1 MRQLAQSYRI
11 SLTLILLVSAI
22 LGSDL
27 RASAQQPGRELS
39 LQEYV
44 TELRSAAEAL
54 EGTRPATTHNFRTAL
69 PPEWVVRIDG
79 QSMRI
84 KTDWLDTA
92 LLIEDKAPTASTD
105 RVRQARQRVAA
116 LLEAA
121 GNLSAQTS
129 GADLSRHRA
138 QIDRILREREFQG
151 SREPSWLDKLKA
163 RVYGWIWRHLE
174 RLFGHVGISSRAGD
188 IIAWTLVSLAG
199 LLLALWAV
207 RAFLATASRS
217 EMDLRGAA
225 PAGLD
230 WRYWAKEARAAAER
244 GDYRA
249 AIHAA
254 YWGAVTRL
262 EENHL
267 LPQDRSRTPRESL
280 RMLQQGSAAYSPLA
294 QLTRRFE
301 LTWYGYHAA
310 TPADWDDAVQQLETL
325 GCLRSSTPA
334 TAGS

>member
-1 MRQLAQSYRI
+1 MRQIAHSYRI
-11 SLTLILLVSAI
+11 SLTLILLFSATLI
-22 LGSDL
+22 SSQPTD
-27 RASAQQPGRELS
+27 AQQSGQEIS
-39 LQEYV
+39 LQEYIA
-44 TELRSAAEAL
+44 ELRSAADAL
-54 EGTRPATTHNFRTAL
+54 EGTQPAATHNFRIAL
-69 PPEWVVRIDG
+69 PPEWVVRMDG

-84 KTDWLDTA
+84 KTDWLNTA
-92 LLIEDKAPTASTD
+92 LLIEDNAPLASTD

-121 GNLSAQTS
+121 EGRAAQTS
-129 GADLSRHRA
+129 GADLSGSHAR
-138 QIDRILREREFQG
+138 IDRILGQREFQG

-163 RVYGWIWRHLE
+163 RVYGWIWRQWE
-174 RLFGHVGISSRAGD
+174 RLFGHAGISSRASD
-188 IIAWTLVSLAG
+188 VIAWTLVSLAG

-225 PAGLD
+225 PAGQD
-230 WRYWAKEARAAAER
+230 WRYWASEARVAAGR

-254 YWGAVTRL
+254 YWGAVARL

-280 RMLQQGSAAYSPLA
+280 RMLQRGSAAYSPLA

-310 TPADWDDAVQQLETL
+310 TPADWDDAVQHLETL